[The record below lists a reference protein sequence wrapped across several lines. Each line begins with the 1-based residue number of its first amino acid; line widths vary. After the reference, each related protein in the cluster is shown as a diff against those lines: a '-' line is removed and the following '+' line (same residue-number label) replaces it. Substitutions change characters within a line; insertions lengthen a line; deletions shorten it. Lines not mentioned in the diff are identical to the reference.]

1 MSRMF
6 GDRLKSQRMQAA
18 ISKAFPSV
26 SSCSCK
32 LPALGHALS
41 CCFSTSHSQHSASQS
56 SALGEQKRKGSWQM
70 FAAGASDPCL
80 CRGTQFQPNN
90 PLCCLKLY
98 PFPQSIAGLYI
109 SRPFPYLGHIFHQVM
124 DCSMPLIGDHQVE
137 DRQLITDLVI
147 SRMNQLLSRTP
158 ALSPQR
164 PLTTQQPQVRNRK
177 DTQCSHEP
185 LLQTLWL
192 KKKQRSDTYRPS

>member
-1 MSRMF
+1 MANVCSR
-6 GDRLKSQRMQAA
+6 
-18 ISKAFPSV
+18 SKQSLSLLRNV
-26 SSCSCK
+26 V
-32 LPALGHALS
+32 PA
-41 CCFSTSHSQHSASQS
+41 
-56 SALGEQKRKGSWQM
+56 
-70 FAAGASDPCL
+70 
-80 CRGTQFQPNN
+80 N

-98 PFPQSIAGLYI
+98 PFPQSTAGLYI
-109 SRPFPYLGHIFHQVM
+109 FRPFLYLGHIFHQVM

-164 PLTTQQPQVRNRK
+164 PLTTQQPQVRNCK
-177 DTQCSHEP
+177 DAQHSHEP

-192 KKKQRSDTYRPS
+192 KKKQRSDTYRPSWNPGAFPSSFSSIPSSPL